1 MESIA
6 IVSLGWLG
14 LALYNK
20 LEADFKVLGTYLTC
34 PKNVKNQITFD
45 INNDSIPS
53 EILDSDIIII
63 CLPPS
68 KITSDEDLYRF
79 LSPLKNKKIIFI
91 SSTSVYGMQGNVNEQ
106 TTPVPETSN
115 GKRLLEWENYIV
127 DNCPRYQI
135 IRSAGQY
142 GPARHPGRFL
152 AGRENISGKNQS
164 INLISQNDLLE
175 IIEKSIS
182 SDDFQVINAVST
194 QHLNKEDYYKDYCLR
209 NNLIPPQFS
218 EETSQHDKIVDT
230 IYPKYLVTTSLD

>member
-1 MESIA
+1 MEKVTI
-6 IVSLGWLG
+6 ISLGWLG
-14 LALYNK
+14 TALYNK
-20 LEADFKVLGTYLTC
+20 LESEFDVLGTYFNS
-34 PKNVKNQITFD
+34 PKNGKNQIPFD
-45 INNDSIPS
+45 INNNLVPK
-53 EILDSDIIII
+53 EILDSDVVIF

-68 KITSDEDLYRF
+68 KIISDKHLYRF
-79 LSPLKNKKIIFI
+79 ISPLKNKKIIFI
-91 SSTSVYGMQGNVNEQ
+91 SSTSVYGMQGNVNEN
-106 TTPVPETSN
+106 TIPNPETMN

-127 DNCPRYQI
+127 ANCPSYQI

-182 SDDFQVINAVST
+182 SSDFQVINAVST
-194 QHLNKEDYYKDYCLR
+194 QHLNKENYYKDYCLR

-218 EETSQHDKIVDT
+218 EETSKLDKIVDT
-230 IYPKYLVTTSLD
+230 IYSEYLVTTSLD